1 MAIPG
6 RSDSRMP
13 VSFSSRVP
21 EVIPAFA
28 PNIVRISSPDRVSRQ
43 AAAWARRRR
52 LPVACSVHT
61 RFETYFRY
69 YNLSFLEPL
78 VVAWLR
84 KLYRK
89 CDALIAPSESFAQVL
104 RDQRMN
110 YDIGIWTRGVEQ
122 GVFNPGRRDMAWR
135 RSLGIDD
142 DVPAIAF
149 LGRLVTEKGLAVF
162 AEAIHVLGRREIGR
176 ASGEER
182 VCQYV

>member
-1 MAIPG
+1 M
-6 RSDSRMP
+6 
-13 VSFSSRVP
+13 
-21 EVIPAFA
+21 
-28 PNIVRISSPDRVSRQ
+28 
-43 AAAWARRRR
+43 
-52 LPVACSVHT
+52 
-61 RFETYFRY
+61 
-69 YNLSFLEPL
+69 
-78 VVAWLR
+78 VAWLR

-149 LGRLVTEKGLAVF
+149 LGRLVMEKGLDVF
-162 AEAIHVLGRREIGR
+162 ADAIDVLGRRGVPPKVR
-176 ASGEER
+176 SEEHTSEPQSLMR
-182 VCQYV
+182 ISYSVFCL